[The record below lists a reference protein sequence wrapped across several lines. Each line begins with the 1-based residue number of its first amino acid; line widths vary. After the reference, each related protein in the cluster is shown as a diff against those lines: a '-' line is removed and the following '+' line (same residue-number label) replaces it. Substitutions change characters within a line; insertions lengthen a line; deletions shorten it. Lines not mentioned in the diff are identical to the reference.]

1 MKDRINILIY
11 RNGCVAKFDSKIGC
25 EASPDYGRRVKH
37 YVFKDDRLPN
47 AYIHI
52 SRFLTTRIG
61 ADGLVSEGNVLVSE
75 RVFWGKF
82 RLVETRDICL
92 ADTWNKIAYAVQ
104 EMQSIEARKL
114 REKTKEAM
122 K

>member
-1 MKDRINILIY
+1 MKDGINIIIY
-11 RNGCVAKFDSKIGC
+11 RNGCMAKFDSKIAC
-25 EASPDYGRRVKH
+25 NESPDYGRRVKH
-37 YVFKDDRLPN
+37 YIFKDDRLPN

-82 RLVETRDICL
+82 RLVETFDNYM
-92 ADTWNKIAYAVQ
+92 ADTWNNIAYAVQ
-104 EMQSIEARKL
+104 EMQSVEARKQ
-114 REKTKEAM
+114 REKK
-122 K
+122 